1 MIYYLGSVMM
11 WKQMIVLEVILIIF
25 IQILEEKKY
34 KNHDGVK
41 CYNVRECS
49 IWYECMIE
57 L

>member
-1 MIYYLGSVMM
+1 MM
-11 WKQMIVLEVILIIF
+11 WKQMIVMEVILIIF

-34 KNHDGVK
+34 KNHDAVK
-41 CYNVRECS
+41 CYNVRECF